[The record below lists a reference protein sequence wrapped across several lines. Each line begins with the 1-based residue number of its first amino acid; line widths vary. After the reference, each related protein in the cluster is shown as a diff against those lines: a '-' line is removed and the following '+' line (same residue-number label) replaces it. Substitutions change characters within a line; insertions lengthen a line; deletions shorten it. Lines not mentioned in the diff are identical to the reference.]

1 MTYSIIRHSVAG
13 VLFTGIIL
21 AYACVAIVTL
31 IDFDKLSFVL
41 SSLAVCLLVAI
52 IFISLVFVLAR
63 KLKRYDI
70 IDIAWGPT
78 FIIVSVTSYIIAYDN
93 ISLSSLCLLVLGM
106 VFVWGSR
113 LAWHIGKRKIGSKNE
128 DPRYVELRKNWKGRE
143 AVNMYFRVYIVQA
156 ILATIICIPVIHI
169 NLFDGS
175 QWTVLAY
182 IGIAVWLSGIIC
194 ESIADKQLKEHLSS
208 QKNRGKIMQSGL
220 WQYSRHPNYFGEIV
234 QWWGI
239 GIIAAGVAPWWV
251 GLVGPLTIT
260 YLILFV
266 SGIPPTEKR
275 FEGRFGWR
283 SYREKTSALVPWP
296 PKY

>member
-1 MTYSIIRHSVAG
+1 MPLLIFASIV
-13 VLFTGIIL
+13 L
-21 AYACVAIVTL
+21 AYACLAIVTL
-31 IDFDKLSFVL
+31 IDFGKLSFVL
-41 SSLAVCLLVAI
+41 SSLAICLLAAV
-52 IFISLVFVLAR
+52 IFISLVFGLAK

-70 IDIAWGPT
+70 IDVAWGPT
-78 FIIVSVTSYIIAYDN
+78 FIVVSLTSYLIAYNN
-93 ISLSSLCLLVLGM
+93 ISPFSLCLLVLGM
-106 VFVWGSR
+106 VFIWGGR

-143 AVNMYFRVYIVQA
+143 SVNMYFRVYVVQA

-182 IGIAVWLSGIIC
+182 IGIVVWFSGFIC
-194 ESIADKQLKEHLSS
+194 ESIADKQLKSHLAD

-220 WQYSRHPNYFGEIV
+220 WRYSRHPNYFGEIV

-251 GLVGPLTIT
+251 GLVGALTIT

-266 SGIPPTEKR
+266 SGIGPTEKR
-275 FEGRFGWR
+275 FEGRVGWR
-283 SYREKTSALVPWP
+283 PYKDRTSILIPWP
-296 PKY
+296 PSK